1 MRFLSLMAVM
11 ALLASCDLVEAGDKK
26 TAVDPQHLPPLTGRE
41 QSLIVGAQGAMAQG
55 NIDAAERDYLT
66 AIAASTGHVEAH
78 LALAG
83 LYAGQNQTGKQREV
97 LLKALELQPNHPEVN
112 YRLGKLE
119 LAADNYSEALDAFK
133 HGLIGEPGNLDLLSA
148 AGVASDMLGDHVQA
162 QRYYT
167 RAIAQN
173 AGADLSG
180 VRTNLGMSYLLSEE
194 PKQAVEVLKDEAKKP
209 VASETT
215 RHNLALAYGVL
226 GRNTE
231 AKALVKGELDEETRL
246 LAVAR
251 LREYWNDRSP
261 EKNPLRPGIHDTPKT
276 VAAKPIVTKPVK

>member
-1 MRFLSLMAVM
+1 MRFLSLMTVL
-11 ALLASCDLVEAGDKK
+11 ALLASCDFPSTGETK
-26 TAVDPQHLPPLTGRE
+26 TAVDPNHLPPLTGRE
-41 QSLIVGAQGAMAQG
+41 QSLLVGAQGALAQG
-55 NIDAAERDYLT
+55 NVDAAERDYLT
-66 AIAASTGHVEAH
+66 AVGASTGHVEAH
-78 LALAG
+78 LALAR
-83 LYAGQNQTGKQREV
+83 LYATQNQLEKQREV
-97 LLKALELQPNHPEVN
+97 LLKALGLQPNHPELN

-119 LAADNYSEALDAFK
+119 LAQDNYAQALEAFK
-133 HGLIGEPGNLDLLSA
+133 RGIVGEPNNIDLLSG
-148 AGVASDMLGDHVQA
+148 AGVASDMLGDHAQA

-173 AGADLSG
+173 PGADLSG
-180 VRTNLGMSYLLSEE
+180 ARTNLGMSYLLSEE
-194 PKQAVEVLKDEAKKP
+194 PKRAVDVLKDEAKKP

-246 LAVAR
+246 LSVAR

-276 VAAKPIVTKPVK
+276 VAATPIVKTKNK